1 MKRWIV
7 FLLAVAAAAAAADAT
22 GDVSRGVLEG
32 LERVGDRI
40 WTTSTGVT
48 VVCGGRR
55 SSSDRV
61 ALLIEVQLTA
71 VLDSVCSYLV
81 DQTVETTSEVNDLRA
96 SQHPQQDRPKVRVGA
111 DNTCQQWGTQD
122 FILRVKVTEFKP
134 VSCSV
139 PLRYNA
145 WQF

>member
-1 MKRWIV
+1 MKRLIV
-7 FLLAVAAAAAAADAT
+7 ILLAVAAAAAAADATT

-55 SSSDRV
+55 STSDRV

-81 DQTVETTSEVNDLRA
+81 DQAVSTASEVNDLRA
-96 SQHPQQDRPKVRVGA
+96 SQQPQQDRPKVRVGA
-111 DNTCQQWGTQD
+111 DNTCQQRGTQD
-122 FILRVKVTEFKP
+122 FILRVKVTEF
-134 VSCSV
+134 
-139 PLRYNA
+139 
-145 WQF
+145 